1 MFWAL
6 FLDLGTIVNQHVLP
20 HLISTHKHMLYNLVY
35 FSVPSQPRN
44 IYAVVSGPNTID
56 VSWEPPSQTRNRV
69 KEYWVYYNDTYL
81 KQENKAVVQG
91 TETKYQL
98 QDLTPDTTYTI
109 KVSALSDKGEG
120 AATRIIL
127 ATTEP
132 YGMLFVV
139 HFHSQICNEFR
150 HKMLEGLEQEWG
162 YLQRKV

>member
-1 MFWAL
+1 M
-6 FLDLGTIVNQHVLP
+6 
-20 HLISTHKHMLYNLVY
+20 
-35 FSVPSQPRN
+35 
-44 IYAVVSGPNTID
+44 
-56 VSWEPPSQTRNRV
+56 
-69 KEYWVYYNDTYL
+69 
-81 KQENKAVVQG
+81 VQG

-139 HFHSQICNEFR
+139 RFHSQIRNEFHR
-150 HKMLEGLEQEWG
+150 KMLEGLEQEWV